1 VADYLPKFKPGEAV
15 TLPAVATAAITGGQ
29 LVTVAGAPAAADSVT
44 WVGVAAQDVA
54 IGQPVGVYTDG
65 VQRLTAAGAF
75 AAGTPLKCAANGQV
89 TTWVSG
95 TDNYDRYVGLALEAA
110 SGAASVVAVRMAR

>member
-1 VADYLPKFKPGEAV
+1 MADYLPKFKPGEAI
-15 TLPAVATAAITGGQ
+15 TITATATLTGGQ
-29 LVTVAGAPAAADSVT
+29 LVTVAGAVAAADSVT
-44 WVGVAAQDVA
+44 FLGVVSRDAVS
-54 IGQPVGVYTDG
+54 GQSVGVYTDA

-95 TDNYDRYVGLALEAA
+95 TDNYDRYVGLALEASA
-110 SGAASVVAVRMAR
+110 GAASVVAVRMAR